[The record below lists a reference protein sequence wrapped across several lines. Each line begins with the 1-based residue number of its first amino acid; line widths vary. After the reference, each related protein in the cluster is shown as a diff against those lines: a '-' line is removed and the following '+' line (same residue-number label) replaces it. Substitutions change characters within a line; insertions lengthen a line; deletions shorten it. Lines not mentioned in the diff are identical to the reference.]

1 MTVNLV
7 AILGPTACGKTAL
20 GVRLAREIGG
30 EILSADSRQVYR
42 GLDLGTGKDLD
53 EYRSEAGVVPC
64 HLIDIV
70 APDDEFHVFA
80 YQRLFFQ
87 RFDEIRNRGAFPIL
101 VGGSG
106 LYLEA
111 VLMNYPFEEVPPN
124 EALRA
129 VLSGLDNGQLSERL
143 RRSRPDL
150 HNTTDLVDRDR
161 LIRAIEIAEHA
172 PSGPLDSGYRPTDL
186 NPLVIGIAME
196 VDALRERIARRLSQR
211 LEAGLVAEVRRL
223 HDDGLSWESID
234 RFGLEYRY
242 VARFLQG
249 RINADRLYE
258 ELNTRIHQ
266 FAKRQRTWFRRM
278 ERRGIRIHWIPGDD
292 YPALRKLVLAHL
304 EGMTVGN
311 KG

>member
-7 AILGPTACGKTAL
+7 AIIGPTACGKTAL

-30 EILSADSRQVYR
+30 EILSADSRQVYQ
-42 GLDLGTGKDLD
+42 GLDLGTGKDRD

-64 HLIDIV
+64 HLIDIA
-70 APDDEFHVFA
+70 APDEEFHVFA
-80 YQRLFFQ
+80 YQRLFFR
-87 RFDEIRNRGAFPIL
+87 RFDEIRGGGAFPIL

-111 VLMNYPFEEVPPN
+111 VLLNYPFEEVPPN
-124 EALRA
+124 EELRR
-129 VLSGLDNGQLSERL
+129 VLEGLDIGRLRERL

-150 HNTTDLVDRDR
+150 HNTTDMVHRDR
-161 LIRAIEIAEHA
+161 LIRAIEIAEHVPA
-172 PSGPLDSGYRPTDL
+172 GRQYALPRPTNL
-186 NPLVIGIAME
+186 NPLVVGIAME
-196 VDALRERIARRLSQR
+196 VDALRQRIARRLRQR

-223 HDDGLSWESID
+223 HEDGLSWERID

-242 VARFLQG
+242 VAWHLQG
-249 RINADRLYE
+249 RIDGSRMYQ

-278 ERRGIRIHWIPGDD
+278 ERRGIQIHWIQGDD
-292 YPALRKLVLAHL
+292 YPALRKLVLPCL
-304 EGMTVGN
+304 EGRPAGSE
-311 KG
+311 G

>member
-7 AILGPTACGKTAL
+7 AIIGPTACGKTAL
-20 GVRLAREIGG
+20 GVRLAREVGG

-64 HLIDIV
+64 HLIDIA
-70 APDDEFHVFA
+70 APDEEFHVFA

-106 LYLEA
+106 LYLDA
-111 VLMNYPFEEVPPN
+111 VLMNYPFEEVRPN
-124 EALRA
+124 EELRH
-129 VLSGLDNGQLSERL
+129 VLAGLDIGQLRERL
-143 RRSRPDL
+143 QSVRPDL
-150 HNTTDLVDRDR
+150 HNTTDLIHRER
-161 LIRAIEIAEHA
+161 LVRAIEIAEHV
-172 PSGPLDSGYRPTDL
+172 PSGPRDSWCSPTDL
-186 NPLVIGIAME
+186 NPLVVGIAME
-196 VDALRERIARRLSQR
+196 VDVLRERIARRLRKR

-223 HDDGLSWESID
+223 HDDGLSWERID

-242 VARFLQG
+242 VARYLQG
-249 RINADRLYE
+249 RIDEDRMYQ

-292 YPALRKLVLAHL
+292 YPVLRKLVLPYL
-304 EGMTVGN
+304 EGMNAGSE
-311 KG
+311 G

>member
-106 LYLEA
+106 LYLEV

>member
-7 AILGPTACGKTAL
+7 AIIGPTACGKTAL

-64 HLIDIV
+64 HLIDIA
-70 APDDEFHVFA
+70 APDEEFHVFA

-87 RFDEIRNRGAFPIL
+87 RFEEIHNRGVFPIL

-111 VLMNYPFEEVPPN
+111 VLMNYRFEDVRAN
-124 EALRA
+124 EELRH
-129 VLSGLDNGQLSERL
+129 VLAGLDIGQLRERL
-143 RRSRPDL
+143 QSSRPDL
-150 HNTTDLVDRDR
+150 HNTTDLIHRER
-161 LIRAIEIAEHA
+161 IIRAIEIAEHVPA
-172 PSGPLDSGYRPTDL
+172 GPWDSGYRPTDL
-186 NPLVIGIAME
+186 NPLVVGIAME
-196 VDALRERIARRLSQR
+196 VDALRQRIARRLRQR
-211 LEAGLVAEVRRL
+211 LEAGLVAEVRQL
-223 HDDGLSWESID
+223 HDDGLSWERID

-242 VARFLQG
+242 VARYLQG
-249 RINADRLYE
+249 RIDEDRMYQ

-292 YPALRKLVLAHL
+292 YPALRKLVLPYL
-304 EGMTVGN
+304 EGMNAGSE
-311 KG
+311 G